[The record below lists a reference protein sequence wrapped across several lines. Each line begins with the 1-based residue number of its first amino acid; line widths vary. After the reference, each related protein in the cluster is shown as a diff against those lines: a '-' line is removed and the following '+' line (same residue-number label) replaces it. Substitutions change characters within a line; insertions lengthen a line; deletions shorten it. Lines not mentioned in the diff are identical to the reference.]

1 MRRIRDER
9 GRTSAGVLGVVVA
22 AAFSI
27 GALVVAGP
35 GTGSAIKSGIEGAIC
50 RISGGSCESS
60 PRVSLQRA
68 PPSNGPATLVGMGSI
83 HDAYLEPLPESGL
96 SRHEVR
102 DRQNALVERIGR
114 ALRSTA

>member
-60 PRVSLQRA
+60 PRVS
-68 PPSNGPATLVGMGSI
+68 PATRASFERAGHACRNGSI